1 MKKKQMWC
9 GLTFAAFGLLTSCSS
24 EETLDVPVGNP
35 IQFAYANVDA
45 STRGADGEVSDD
57 SQGGTSEGGDASD
70 GVASTGATD
79 PSFTTESLQ
88 DAGFNV
94 YGWVSNG
101 KESSVLFDG
110 TEVTYDTDDG
120 WTYENT
126 QYWVGGGSYTFSAIA
141 GMNGTLTISEDGK
154 RVTSPKIVGFTTDG
168 ETDLIYDEKSETYT
182 SGSGAKTVKFA
193 FQHQLAKVKFTFID
207 GMPANSQ
214 IGIVVKEIKI
224 TDAPASGDVVL
235 SATQYGASWSN
246 LSSTTTSLDF
256 GSTGDDFIATS
267 TGTECADER
276 LLIPA
281 ASTQEYTVTF
291 KTEIYQGASGTEV
304 LIKTAEHS
312 TTIKDVELKAGYA
325 YNFTATLNEDNLD
338 GGNALYPIVFDEQV
352 TSWTDNTS
360 SAITNYPKST
370 EDENAED
377 DTANNTL

>member
-70 GVASTGATD
+70 GEASTGATD

-120 WTYENT
+120 WTYDNT
-126 QYWVGGGSYTFSAIA
+126 QYWVADGIYTFSAIA

-168 ETDLIYDEKSETYT
+168 KTDLIYAEKSETYT
-182 SGSGAKTVKFA
+182 SGAKTVEFA

-207 GMPANSQ
+207 DMPENSQ
-214 IGIVVKEIKI
+214 IGIKVTDITI
-224 TDAPASGDVVL
+224 TDAPASGDVTL
-235 SATQYGASWSN
+235 SAIKYGASWSN
-246 LSSTTTSLDF
+246 LSTTTATLDF
-256 GSTGDDFIATS
+256 GSTGDDFIATT
-267 TGTECADER
+267 TGTECANER

-291 KTEIYQGASGTEV
+291 KTDIYQGASGSMIK
-304 LIKTAEHS
+304 IKTAEHS
-312 TTIKDVELKAGYA
+312 TTIKNVELAAGYA

-338 GGNALYPIVFDEQV
+338 GGNALYPIVFDETV
-352 TSWTDNTS
+352 TSWENKTS

-377 DTANNTL
+377 NTDNNSQV